1 MYRELTAALSMT
13 DILIVAAIA
22 MILFGGKKIGDLG
35 KGLGDGIRNF
45 KTAMKDDA
53 PKDDKPAKE
62 QDKLETKKT

>member
-45 KTAMKDDA
+45 KTAMKEDA
-53 PKDDKPAKE
+53 PRDDKPAKE